1 MSNLKKRKFNR
12 ETETID
18 EKNKREKYE
27 TTDNIYLNEENF
39 ILEKVTNK
47 RVTND
52 NIMVYTK
59 NNFYYKGSVVN
70 GLFSGQGSLTNP
82 YGDKYIGKFKDGKFN
97 GQGTLTFVNH
107 VKCVK
112 YEGEFKDDKPVKGIM
127 IYKDGSNYNGDWE
140 DCKLNGE
147 GTFTYPNGDKYI
159 GQFKDGKRNGQ
170 GTLTFVN
177 DVKYVK
183 YEGEFKDDQ
192 LVKGIIIYKDGSNYN
207 GDFFEGKKHGY
218 GIETFPLNGGFYK
231 GNFKEDKKDGEGTL
245 ELPNGYKY
253 TGSWRNGKREGK
265 GEEFIPRSG
274 YMIDVTRKGN
284 WNNDKPQGDF
294 DVSGKTFF
302 PQFLI

>member
-1 MSNLKKRKFNR
+1 MSNLKKRKFNL

-59 NNFYYKGSVVN
+59 KNFYYKGSVVN

-82 YGDKYIGKFKDGKFN
+82 NGDKYVGKFKDGKPN
-97 GQGTLTFVNH
+97 GQGTLTFVNSG
-107 VKCVK
+107 KFVK
-112 YEGEFKDDKPVKGIM
+112 YEGEFKDYQLLKGIM
-127 IYKDGSNYNGDWE
+127 IYKDGSNYNGDWK
-140 DCKLNGE
+140 DGKRNGQ
-147 GTFTYPNGDKYI
+147 GTLTFVDGTRYI

-170 GTLTFVN
+170 GTITFVN
-177 DVKYVK
+177 HVKYVK
-183 YEGEFKDDQ
+183 YEGEFKDNQ
-192 LVKGIIIYKDGSNYN
+192 LLKGIMIYKDGSNYN
-207 GDFFEGKKHGY
+207 GEFLEQKKHGY
-218 GIETFPLNGGFYK
+218 GIETFPLNAGFYK

-245 ELPNGYKY
+245 ELRNGYKY

-265 GEEFIPRSG
+265 GEEFIPRLG

-284 WNNDKPQGDF
+284 WNNDKPQGEF
-294 DVSGKTFF
+294 NVSGKTFF
-302 PQFLI
+302 P